1 MKTILFLLLFFLS
14 FTSTRAQTQDLT
26 GTWFM
31 FEYTW
36 TNDQGTQKTTEDQI
50 KADGG
55 VTEYIFTDDGNFKIT
70 SNMADEASGM
80 ETYEGTWKLEGDQ
93 LMLKLSMGGQSVDL
107 VWNVEFKDNML
118 NLSRKS
124 PDGSVSVINSFKR
137 K

>member
-1 MKTILFLLLFFLS
+1 MKTILFLLLSFLS
-14 FTSTRAQTQDLT
+14 FISSRAQTHDLT
-26 GTWFM
+26 GTWTM
-31 FEYTW
+31 FEYAW
-36 TNDQGTQKTTEDQI
+36 TNEQGTQKTTEDQI

-55 VTEYIFTDDGNFKIT
+55 ITEYTFMEDGNFKVT
-70 SNMADEASGM
+70 SNMADESSGM

-93 LMLKLSMGGQSVDL
+93 LMLTLHMGEQSVDL
-107 VWNVEFKDNML
+107 VWSAELQDNLL